1 MNKTINESDFFQYMK
16 TNGPKGNRS
25 KRNYISWLRYINDN
39 IEPLNDSITKEIINS
54 IIIRLNETQN
64 ERSKY
69 TSDTAISDFKS
80 ALNKYLAYSKYISI
94 YSSETNDIFSIL
106 NNNINVSQRREI
118 DIRLR
123 QGKYRKNLI
132 KIWGMCAVT
141 KYSKID
147 LLVASH
153 IKPWNVSAKEE
164 KIDPYNGLLLQPN
177 IDKLFDLGYITFN
190 DSGNIII
197 SKLLIDSDLEYLKI
211 SRDMKLFQVFKE
223 NLPYLKYHQNNVFM
237 K

>member
-1 MNKTINESDFFQYMK
+1 MIEKESDFFQYMK
-16 TNGPKGNRS
+16 TNGPNGNGS

-39 IEPLNDSITKEIINS
+39 IESLNESISKEIISS
-54 IIIRLNETQN
+54 IIIRLNETQKGRGEYN
-64 ERSKY
+64 
-69 TSDTAISDFKS
+69 SDSAISNFKS
-80 ALNKYLAYSKYISI
+80 ALNKYLAYSKQISI
-94 YSSETNDIFSIL
+94 YSNETNDVFSIL
-106 NNNINVSQRREI
+106 NNNINVSQKREI
-118 DIRLR
+118 DIRLG

-153 IKPWNVSAKEE
+153 IKPWNVSTKQE

-177 IDKLFDLGYITFN
+177 IDKLFDLGYITFTN
-190 DSGNIII
+190 SGNIII
-197 SKLLIDSDLEYLKI
+197 SKLLTVFDLEYLKI
-211 SRDMKLFQVFKE
+211 SKNMKLFQVFKN
-223 NLPYLKYHQNNVFM
+223 NLPYLEYHQHSVFI